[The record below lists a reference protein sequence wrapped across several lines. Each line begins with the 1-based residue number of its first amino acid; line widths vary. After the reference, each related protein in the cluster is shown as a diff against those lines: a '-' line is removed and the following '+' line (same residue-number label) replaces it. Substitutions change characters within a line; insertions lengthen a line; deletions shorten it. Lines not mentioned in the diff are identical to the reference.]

1 MHADLTHI
9 GAARG
14 VLPRVE
20 ELELAPFAAALSESF
35 GSRPPDLDMG
45 DGNRRFRDLRD
56 HRLRCTFP
64 VEYPGAVSYDGSS
77 GGPVSLPA
85 IRAAAISLISLAV
98 TIRGDDGWTTPLSLS
113 LERRCGCCE

>member
-1 MHADLTHI
+1 MVMVM
-9 GAARG
+9 
-14 VLPRVE
+14 VLPPGDGGAIVE

-56 HRLRCTFP
+56 HRLKCTFP